1 MFWRGSCL
9 RFRSFLADVLCA
21 ARCRSSLLVPEH
33 WWNRMVIGH
42 LRWARCWS
50 ELSLALT
57 ESMPITESK
66 IVGSLALVVTMTMP
80 FEIETLPSTPGWPAR

>member
-1 MFWRGSCL
+1 M
-9 RFRSFLADVLCA
+9 
-21 ARCRSSLLVPEH
+21 
-33 WWNRMVIGH
+33 
-42 LRWARCWS
+42 
-50 ELSLALT
+50 LT